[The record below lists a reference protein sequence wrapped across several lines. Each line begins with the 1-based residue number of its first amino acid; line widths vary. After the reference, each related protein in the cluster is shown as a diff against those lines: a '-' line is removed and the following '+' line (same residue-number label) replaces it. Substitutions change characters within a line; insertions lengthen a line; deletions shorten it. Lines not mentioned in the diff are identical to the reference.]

1 MVKCLNFVIEYG
13 MILIVFFVFGIG
25 NLGYLYKFVV
35 IVMFE
40 IVWSF
45 MEGLVYIL
53 VEEVVFNVFDE
64 KS

>member
-25 NLGYLYKFVV
+25 NLGYIYKFVV

>member
-1 MVKCLNFVIEYG
+1 MVKCLCLVLENG

-25 NLGYLYKFVV
+25 NLGYEYKFVV

-40 IVWSF
+40 IVRSF
-45 MEGLVYIL
+45 MEGLFYMFVKEI
-53 VEEVVFNVFDE
+53 VFNVFDL